1 MSAAASDTRPHGRG
15 FASRS
20 EAELV
25 HLRDGSSMTTCP
37 TSAQDEPAL
46 RAFLSA
52 LSLEA
57 RRLRF
62 FTGAPDIDHAAHL
75 AAASDAGHCGLIAR
89 DQHGAIVGHAA
100 YVELDRERAEVAVEI
115 ADDLHGRGLGT
126 ILIEQLAAIAEGRGL
141 THFVAKVLPENR
153 AMLDVFRDGFD
164 AHFSYRDG
172 TDTVVFPTASWRL
185 GLERFAE
192 EAALGHGSGASGSQ
206 LWARQL

>member
-1 MSAAASDTRPHGRG
+1 MSVASSNRQLDRRDRANRT
-15 FASRS
+15 
-20 EAELV
+20 EAELI
-25 HLRDGSSMTTCP
+25 HLRDGSSMTIGPTC
-37 TSAQDEPAL
+37 ALDEPAL
-46 RAFLSA
+46 RAFLSE

-75 AAASDAGHCGLIAR
+75 AAASDAEHCGLIAR
-89 DQHGAIVGHAA
+89 DQHGAIVGHAT
-100 YVELDRERAEVAVEI
+100 YVQLDKERAEVAVEI

-141 THFVAKVLPENR
+141 TLFIAKVLPENR

-164 AHFSYRDG
+164 AHLSYRGG

-185 GLERFAE
+185 ALGRFAE
-192 EAALGHGSGASGSQ
+192 EAALEHRASAGKTQ
-206 LWARQL
+206 L

>member
-1 MSAAASDTRPHGRG
+1 MSTASSNPRSDGRG
-15 FASRS
+15 FANRS

-25 HLRDGSSMTTCP
+25 HLQDGSSMTICP

-46 RAFLSA
+46 RAFLSGLA
-52 LSLEA
+52 LEA
-57 RRLRF
+57 QRLRF

-75 AAASDAGHCGLIAR
+75 AAASDAEQCGLIAR
-89 DQHGAIVGHAA
+89 DEHDAVVGHAT
-100 YVELDRERAEVAVEI
+100 YVQLDGERAEVAVEI

-141 THFVAKVLPENR
+141 TQFVAKVLPENR

-164 AHFSYRDG
+164 ARLTYREG

-185 GLERFAE
+185 AFGRFAQDT
-192 EAALGHGSGASGSQ
+192 ALAHHAGASKRE
-206 LWARQL
+206 L